1 MPGTVQVSVMEFK
14 GLPST
19 CLKLSLGKRE
29 YLTSDTGDFLFP
41 LTTLHDNL
49 VVRLLDAEGNEIA
62 LTGIQTMSIVEKVS
76 WDEKFPLDGGGHVHL
91 KLQFVLNQEERNRI
105 RLKREAAVK
114 KKQESFSYI
123 SNENPEIATSFGG
136 SVTLPPQAEQQVSV
150 LASLSPNTDVSP
162 AGLQSNYQ
170 REEVNLL
177 QVNPKAMDKRAGTFT
192 APKIHGTEAHQIA
205 SEEEPDTQPSVPKVD
220 VNLVFG
226 KEQSSDSINTELDF
240 LQKSSSASIRLE
252 DDDVGKSPKRGP
264 LEKTPSNV
272 RKLVSAFESS
282 LPKQDVKSS
291 VKAPTVRSEPKNV
304 GKGGH
309 LKDCGP
315 KDVTEPTETT
325 SGRNNN
331 PFVAGDMKPTLA
343 TSDER
348 EEPFGSGKSSVS
360 NIWSKVI
367 ETSEREL
374 VAAIRPVEKEMSTIE
389 WMESCAQLERSSTTE
404 KASTSGRMHTDHS
417 ERAFSFRLSAEKQH
431 SSATSYAEGKG
442 RTDSTKTDFLVASIK
457 KSKSV
462 KYCEEENFNSENSGM
477 WIFPN
482 DTKHLCITTAG
493 KRVMNLL
500 GTGATE
506 AKLHQKKNSSSSS
519 GDTRKHGSDYEM
531 KKREKESQ
539 SPRISRSESSSN
551 DASGGLVGQKFIFL
565 KYFLTQSF
573 AWCNIHYQYL
583 MDFDLTLQNMVI
595 KIAIIVGFGILVF
608 FTRQREP
615 RKSKRDTNDPFF
627 TSSEYMDEHTTTAE
641 QVD

>member
-76 WDEKFPLDGGGHVHL
+76 WDENFPLDGGGHVHL

-551 DASGGLVGQKFIFL
+551 DASGGLVGQ
-565 KYFLTQSF
+565 
-573 AWCNIHYQYL
+573 
-583 MDFDLTLQNMVI
+583 VI

-627 TSSEYMDEHTTTAE
+627 TRSEYMDEHTTTAE

>member
-1 MPGTVQVSVMEFK
+1 MPGTVQVSVLEFK

-29 YLTSDTGDFLFP
+29 YQTSDTGDFLFP

-76 WDEKFPLDGGGHVHL
+76 WDENFPLDGGGHVHL

-123 SNENPEIATSFGG
+123 SNENPEIATSVGG

-150 LASLSPNTDVSP
+150 LASLLPNTDVSP

-240 LQKSSSASIRLE
+240 FKKSSSASIRLE
-252 DDDVGKSPKRGP
+252 DDDVGKSPQRGP

-282 LPKQDVKSS
+282 LPKDVKSS
-291 VKAPTVRSEPKNV
+291 VKAPTVRSEPKKV

-315 KDVTEPTETT
+315 KDVTEPTETS

-348 EEPFGSGKSSVS
+348 EEPFGSGKCSVS

-374 VAAIRPVEKEMSTIE
+374 VANIRPVEKEMSTIE
-389 WMESCAQLERSSTTE
+389 WTESCAQLERSSTTE

-551 DASGGLVGQKFIFL
+551 DASGGLVGQ
-565 KYFLTQSF
+565 
-573 AWCNIHYQYL
+573 
-583 MDFDLTLQNMVI
+583 VI

-627 TSSEYMDEHTTTAE
+627 TRSEYMDEHTTTAE

>member
-551 DASGGLVGQKFIFL
+551 DASGGLVGQ
-565 KYFLTQSF
+565 
-573 AWCNIHYQYL
+573 
-583 MDFDLTLQNMVI
+583 VI

>member
-76 WDEKFPLDGGGHVHL
+76 WDENFPLDGGGHVHL

-136 SVTLPPQAEQQVSV
+136 SVTLPPQAEQQVSENFVDDMTAMPSEESQTRNVPKVVTLNNVTV

-282 LPKQDVKSS
+282 LPKDVKSS

-551 DASGGLVGQKFIFL
+551 DASGGLVGQ
-565 KYFLTQSF
+565 
-573 AWCNIHYQYL
+573 
-583 MDFDLTLQNMVI
+583 VI

-627 TSSEYMDEHTTTAE
+627 TRSEYMDEHTTTAE